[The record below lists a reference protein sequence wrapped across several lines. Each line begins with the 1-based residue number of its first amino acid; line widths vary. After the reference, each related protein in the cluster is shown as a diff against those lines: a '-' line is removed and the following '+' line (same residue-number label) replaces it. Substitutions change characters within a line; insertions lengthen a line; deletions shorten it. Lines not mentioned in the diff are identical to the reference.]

1 MKIAAQMSVL
11 AALFYGLIAVLFNAI
26 FGWRLNPL
34 IVAGIVYVCS
44 FVLILFFEG
53 AYDKEEPW

>member
-1 MKIAAQMSVL
+1 MV
-11 AALFYGLIAVLFNAI
+11 ALFYGLIAVLFNAI